1 MRSLIHRPFTG
12 DFDEM
17 VKRRIIRVGAPF
29 NRTYDFIDNGV
40 QRGLSYEY
48 AVLAEDLLNRKLKTG
63 NLKVHVLLLPMS
75 RDLLLP
81 ALNSGQ
87 VDMVIAQLTVTPER
101 LKLVDF
107 TEPSRRNINEIVV
120 TGPGAPAIASVDDLS
135 GKDIF
140 VR

>member
-1 MRSLIHRPFTG
+1 MRSLIHQPFTG

-29 NRTYDFIDNGV
+29 NRTYYFVDNGV

-48 AVLAEDLLNRKLKTG
+48 AMLAEDVLNKKLNTG
-63 NLKVHVLLLPMS
+63 NLKVHVVLLPMP

-87 VDMVIAQLTVTPER
+87 VDIVIAQLR
-101 LKLVDF
+101 
-107 TEPSRRNINEIVV
+107 
-120 TGPGAPAIASVDDLS
+120 
-135 GKDIF
+135 
-140 VR
+140 